1 MLEKGDS
8 VGDYKLVKFLG
19 RGQFG
24 EVWLAEKKLQFSTR
38 SVRHAL
44 KFLPSPE
51 DDASLKNIEA
61 EVDTWIEAGSH
72 PNVMSVI
79 DMFVAKDKIVIIS
92 DFAEGGSLGDWLKS
106 NGGKAPTEESAL
118 EMMSGILR
126 GIEHLH
132 ERKIVHRDLKPD
144 NILLQGNFPRIADF
158 GISRIVSG
166 ATLKTKAI
174 GSPAYMSPEAFNGSK
189 SPQTDVWSAGV
200 IFYELLTGAQP
211 FEDDALWLLMKKIQD
226 EEAAALPEFIKPEI
240 RAIVE
245 TALEKNPQ
253 KRFQTATEMRR
264 AAERALHNV
273 KSGEYNFGSGE
284 IPQKNISTEII
295 EIPNSEIPNSNDE
308 KTIADVDVS
317 SGESQETLLN
327 VSDRDLKK
335 ITADETVKLDYP
347 IDDNKTF
354 FKPGENK
361 NANETRKSPID
372 QTGDNQ
378 PEKTVDFQESEKLN
392 GERRQEEILKLGDDL
407 KRNRTGGSLENKK
420 GAKFY
425 LGIGGGIVGLFL
437 IAFVVWQFAGEK
449 PAAISNSNSSAANNS
464 NRAKPAAPNAPGGMA
479 LVSGGEF
486 MMGRDRGE
494 SLAEEPAHKVS
505 VKSFFMDVYETSNGQ
520 FIDYLLRNPNAKL
533 PKDWQRVGGD
543 QIDYPQRKSLKVLD
557 TYPVVD
563 VDWNQASDFCREAG
577 KRLPTEEEWEF
588 AARGSSN
595 FIYPWGDEWKDG
607 LANVYSQSVQAI
619 GTKEGASPFG
629 IYDMSGNVWEWT
641 ASDFKAYPN
650 GKLPDTFAGKKN
662 LKTIRGGSFE
672 ATRNFAT
679 TTYRIGWAATGAE
692 NYSRTGFRCVKDISE

>member
-1 MLEKGDS
+1 MLETGDA

-106 NGGKAPTEESAL
+106 NGGKAPTDESAL

-189 SPQTDVWSAGV
+189 SPQTDIWSAGV
-200 IFYELLTGAQP
+200 IFYELLTGRQP
-211 FEDDALWLLMKKIQD
+211 YEDDALWLLMKKIQD
-226 EEAAALPEFIKPEI
+226 EDAAPLPENVKPEL

-264 AAERALHNV
+264 AAERALHNI
-273 KSGEYNFGSGE
+273 KSGEFDFKSDE
-284 IPQKNISTEII
+284 LRQKNISTEVI
-295 EIPNSEIPNSNDE
+295 EISDSNDD
-308 KTIADVDVS
+308 KTIADVEIPN
-317 SGESQETLLN
+317 GESQETIFN
-327 VSDRDLKK
+327 VSDKDSKK

-347 IDDNKTF
+347 ADKNKTF

-361 NANETRKSPID
+361 NVNETQKSPTG
-372 QTGDNQ
+372 QTGDKEI
-378 PEKTVDFQESEKLN
+378 EKTVNFQENEKLR
-392 GERRQEEILKLGDDL
+392 GEQRQEEILKLGDEL
-407 KRNRTGGSLENKK
+407 KRNRTSGSLSDKK
-420 GAKFY
+420 GAGFY
-425 LGIGGGIVGLFL
+425 LGIVGGIIGLCL
-437 IAFVVWQFAGEK
+437 IAFVVWQFVSEK
-449 PAAISNSNSSAANNS
+449 PVALSNSAVANDSNAAKSSAS
-464 NRAKPAAPNAPGGMA
+464 APDGM
-479 LVSGGEF
+479 VYVPGGEF
-486 MMGRDRGE
+486 LMGRDDGASE
-494 SLAEEPAHKVS
+494 AEKPAHKVS
-505 VKSFFMDVYETSNGQ
+505 VEPFFMDVYEVTVSK
-520 FIDYLLRNPNAKL
+520 YANPNSDAKDL
-533 PKDWQRVGGD
+533 PKVGVNWNEAD
-543 QIDYPQRKSLKVLD
+543 AFCKKS
-557 TYPVVD
+557 
-563 VDWNQASDFCREAG
+563 G
-577 KRLPTEEEWEF
+577 KRLPTEAEWEF
-588 AARGSSN
+588 AARGSAG
-595 FIYPWGDEWKDG
+595 FIYPWGNEWENAD
-607 LANVYSQSVQAI
+607 ANV
-619 GTKEGASPFG
+619 GTKNFADVGKFKGKSPFG
-629 IYDMSGNVWEWT
+629 IYDMSGNAFEWT
-641 ASDFKAYPN
+641 SDDFKPYPN
-650 GKLPDTFAGKKN
+650 GKLPDAFAGKTN

-672 ATRNFAT
+672 ATKDFAT
-679 TTYRIGWAATGAE
+679 TTYRIGWAATGAV
-692 NYSRTGFRCVKDISE
+692 NYDRTGFRCVQDISK